1 MAPGGV
7 YGALRE
13 PYSPANALILRC
25 GGLWSSLCDGKGTA
39 NPKRPSLEVY
49 VLARCIAVE
58 CNAGQAEEVRAW
70 LEKAMIEG
78 MDVVLYEAGEG
89 HVPVEVEAQIY

>member
-1 MAPGGV
+1 VASEGS
-7 YGALRE
+7 YSALCE
-13 PYSPANALILRC
+13 PYGPANALGLRC
-25 GGLWSSLCDGKGTA
+25 GELWSALCDKGTA
-39 NPKRPSLEVY
+39 NPKRPSFELY

-78 MDVVLYEAGEG
+78 MDAILYEAGEV
-89 HVPVEVEAQIY
+89 HVAVEVEAQIY